1 MAYQLTIEPTGD
13 EVVVEEDQNIL
24 DACLR
29 AGIWMPHACCH
40 GLCGSCKVEVLEG
53 DVDLGDASNFALMD
67 MEREEGKV
75 LACCATLE
83 SDTVIEADIDEDP
96 DARVIPVKDFGA
108 EIVRMENLTHDV
120 KGVWLQLD
128 GEGIDFQA
136 GQYINL
142 YVPGVEIPRAFSLA
156 SKPSDRNLIELHIR
170 LVADGEATPII
181 HHQLKLG
188 DRLKITGPYGRF
200 FVRKSR
206 SEPMIFIAGGTGLSS
221 PKSMILDL
229 LEADPAC
236 TMPITL
242 LHGVR
247 AKRDLYDEALFRSLA
262 DQHSNF
268 NYIPV
273 LSQMEEGD
281 DWNGET
287 GFVHEAAQRQ
297 FNNIFSGNTAY
308 LCGPPVMIEAS
319 IRALMQGRL
328 FENDIFTER
337 FLTKGEENNKRGPV
351 FKRL

>member
-1 MAYQLTIEPTGD
+1 MSYQLTIEPTGD
-13 EVVVEEDQNIL
+13 EVEVEEGQNIL

-40 GLCGSCKVEVLEG
+40 GLCGTCKVEVIDG
-53 DVDLGDASNFALMD
+53 DVEIGDASNFALMD
-67 MEREEGKV
+67 MERDEGKV
-75 LACCATLE
+75 LACCATLQ

-96 DARVIPVKDFGA
+96 DARVIPVRDFQA
-108 EIVRMENLTHDV
+108 EVVRLEDLTHDV

-142 YVPGVEIPRAFSLA
+142 SVPGIKVPRAFSLA
-156 SKPSDRNLIELHIR
+156 NKPSQGNLIELHIR
-170 LVADGEATPII
+170 LVADGEATPVI
-181 HHQLKLG
+181 HNQLKVG
-188 DRLKITGPYGRF
+188 DRLNVAGPYGRF

-206 SEPMIFIAGGTGLSS
+206 TDPMIFIAGGTGLSS

-229 LEADPAC
+229 LEEGC
-236 TMPITL
+236 TTPITL

-247 AKRDLYDEALFRSLA
+247 AKRDLYDDELFSDLA
-262 DQHSNF
+262 EQHPNF
-268 NYIPV
+268 SYVPV
-273 LSQMEEGD
+273 LSQMEDGD
-281 DWNGET
+281 AWLGET
-287 GFVHEAAQRQ
+287 GFVHEAAQRL
-297 FNNIFSGNTAY
+297 FDNSFSGNTAY

-337 FLTKGEENNKRGPV
+337 FLTKDEESRKRSPV

>member
-13 EVVVEEDQNIL
+13 EVEIEEGQNIL

-53 DVDLGDASNFALMD
+53 DVDVGDASNFALMD

-96 DARVIPVKDFGA
+96 DARIIPVKDFEA
-108 EIVRMENLTHDV
+108 EIVRLEDLTHDV
-120 KGVWLQLD
+120 KGIWLQLD

-142 YVPGVEIPRAFSLA
+142 QVPDVGVPRAFSLA
-156 SKPSDRNLIELHIR
+156 SKPSDSKLIELHIR
-170 LVADGEATPII
+170 LVPDGEATPII
-181 HHQLKLG
+181 HDDLKVG
-188 DRLKITGPYGRF
+188 DRLGFTGPYGRF

-206 SEPMIFIAGGTGLSS
+206 NEPMIFIAGGTGLSS

-229 LEADPAC
+229 LESDC
-236 TMPITL
+236 TTQITL
-242 LHGVR
+242 FHGVR
-247 AKRDLYDEALFRSLA
+247 AKRDLYDDKLFNTLA
-262 DQHSNF
+262 DHYQNF
-268 NYIPV
+268 TYYPV
-273 LSQMEEGD
+273 LSQMEAGD
-281 DWNGET
+281 DWSGET
-287 GFVHEAAQRQ
+287 GFVHEAAQRH
-297 FNNIFSGNTAY
+297 FGNGFSGNTAY
-308 LCGPPVMIEAS
+308 LCGPPVMIEAA

-337 FLTKGEENNKRGPV
+337 FLTKDEENRKRSPV

>member
-1 MAYQLTIEPTGD
+1 MSYQLTIEPTGD
-13 EVVVEEDQNIL
+13 EVEVEEGQNIL

-40 GLCGSCKVEVLEG
+40 GLCGTCKVEVIDG
-53 DVDLGDASNFALMD
+53 DVEIGDASNFALMD
-67 MEREEGKV
+67 MERDEGKV
-75 LACCATLE
+75 LACCATLQ

-96 DARVIPVKDFGA
+96 DARVIPVRDFQA
-108 EIVRMENLTHDV
+108 EVVRLEDLTHDV

-142 YVPGVEIPRAFSLA
+142 SVPGIKVPRAFSLA
-156 SKPSDRNLIELHIR
+156 NKPSQGNLIELHIR
-170 LVADGEATPII
+170 LVADGEATPVI
-181 HHQLKLG
+181 HNQLKVG
-188 DRLKITGPYGRF
+188 DRLNVAGPYGRF

-206 SEPMIFIAGGTGLSS
+206 TDPMIFIAGGTGLSS

-229 LEADPAC
+229 LEEGC
-236 TMPITL
+236 TTPITL

-247 AKRDLYDEALFRSLA
+247 AKRDLYDDELFSDLA
-262 DQHSNF
+262 EQHPNF
-268 NYIPV
+268 SYVPV
-273 LSQMEEGD
+273 LSQMEDGD
-281 DWNGET
+281 AWPGET
-287 GFVHEAAQRQ
+287 GFVHEAAQRL
-297 FNNIFSGNTAY
+297 FDNSFSGNTAY

-337 FLTKGEENNKRGPV
+337 FLTKDEESRKRSPV

>member
-1 MAYQLTIEPTGD
+1 MSYQLTIEPTGD
-13 EVVVEEDQNIL
+13 ELEVEEDQNIL

-40 GLCGSCKVEVLEG
+40 GLCGTCKVEVIDG
-53 DVDLGDASNFALMD
+53 DVEIGDASNFALMD
-67 MEREEGKV
+67 LERDEGKV
-75 LACCATLE
+75 LACCATLQ
-83 SDTVIEADIDEDP
+83 SDAVIEADIDEDP
-96 DARVIPVKDFGA
+96 DARVIPVRDFEA
-108 EIVRMENLTHDV
+108 EVVRLEDLTHDV

-142 YVPGVEIPRAFSLA
+142 SVPGVEVPRAFSLA
-156 SKPSDRNLIELHIR
+156 NKPSKGNLIELHIR
-170 LVADGEATPII
+170 LVPDGEATPVI
-181 HHQLKLG
+181 HNQLKVG
-188 DRLKITGPYGRF
+188 DKLNVAGPYGRF

-206 SEPMIFIAGGTGLSS
+206 TDPMIFIAGGTGLSS

-229 LEADPAC
+229 LEEGCSA
-236 TMPITL
+236 PITL

-247 AKRDLYDEALFRSLA
+247 AKKDLYDDELFSDLA
-262 DQHSNF
+262 QQHENF
-268 NYIPV
+268 SYVPV
-273 LSQMEEGD
+273 LSQMEDGD
-281 DWNGET
+281 DWSGET
-287 GFVHEAAQRQ
+287 GFVHEAAQRI
-297 FNNIFSGNTAY
+297 FDNSFSGSTAY

-337 FLTKGEENNKRGPV
+337 FLTKDEESRKRSPV